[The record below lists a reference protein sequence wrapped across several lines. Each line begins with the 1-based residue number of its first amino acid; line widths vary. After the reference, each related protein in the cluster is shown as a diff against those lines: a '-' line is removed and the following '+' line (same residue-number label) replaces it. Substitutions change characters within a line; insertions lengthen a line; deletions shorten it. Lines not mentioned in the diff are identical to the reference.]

1 MRRIGPNKCL
11 SATIIRGDFRLAS
24 HLAERITCNEKT
36 RLFKIKSAKNRH
48 VVNWFRKI
56 ILDTKAWEVTTQ
68 RHDEI
73 EAEGRGVVLPASP
86 LAGIELTA
94 MSDTIRALVEG
105 FIRPAGA
112 DAVVRALAA
121 LRLAME
127 LNVHGAALPAALSY
141 EA

>member
-1 MRRIGPNKCL
+1 M
-11 SATIIRGDFRLAS
+11 A
-24 HLAERITCNEKT
+24 
-36 RLFKIKSAKNRH
+36 
-48 VVNWFRKI
+48 NWFRKI
-56 ILDTKAWEVTTQ
+56 ILDTKSWEVTTQ

-127 LNVHGAALPAALSY
+127 INVHGAALPAALSVSSMIFRNQL
-141 EA
+141 AT

>member
-1 MRRIGPNKCL
+1 MASRGKNYQFILLGRVRGRPWDPMVRAIRLSIEAVDRRLEEP
-11 SATIIRGDFRLAS
+11 RQP
-24 HLAERITCNEKT
+24 
-36 RLFKIKSAKNRH
+36 
-48 VVNWFRKI
+48 
-56 ILDTKAWEVTTQ
+56 TKAWEVTTQ

-105 FIRPAGA
+105 VIRPAGA